1 MIYIFE
7 GINNECSVIY
17 DSTAL
22 TQEQKERAIVLEE
35 LPKNTYK
42 HAVLKAD
49 KAKNLVWWEET
60 SSTNSIYSRKDFA
73 ALLLTSE
80 ELMLLE
86 KESLVD
92 ADVNKVKFSLFNA
105 EYIDLTDWLTIK
117 SLEILVLKGLLS
129 ELRKNE
135 ILEGKIQETT
145 TNM

>member
-60 SSTNSIYSRKDFA
+60 VSTSSVYSRKDFVS
-73 ALLLTSE
+73 LLLTSQ

-92 ADVNKVKFSLFNA
+92 ADINKIKFSLFNA
-105 EYIDLTDWLTIK
+105 EYIDLSDWLTIK

-135 ILEGKIQETT
+135 ILEGKIQEI
-145 TNM
+145 

>member
-7 GINNECSVIY
+7 GGGNTASVVY
-17 DSTAL
+17 DVRSLKSTDI
-22 TQEQKERAIVLEE
+22 ERAIVLEE

-42 HAVLKAD
+42 HAVLKAN
-49 KAKNLVWWEET
+49 KETNSVWWEET
-60 SSTNSIYSRKDFA
+60 VSTSSIYSRKDFA
-73 ALLLTSE
+73 ALLLTSQ

-92 ADVNKVKFSLFNA
+92 ADINKIKFSLLNA
-105 EYIDLTDWLTIK
+105 EYIDLADWLTIK

-135 ILEGKIQETT
+135 ILEGKIQEI
-145 TNM
+145 

>member
-42 HAVLKAD
+42 HAVLKAN
-49 KAKNLVWWEET
+49 KETNSVWWEET
-60 SSTNSIYSRKDFA
+60 VSTSSTYSRKDFA

-105 EYIDLTDWLTIK
+105 EYIDLADWLTIK

>member
-7 GINNECSVIY
+7 GGENTASVVY
-17 DSTAL
+17 DVRSLKSTDI
-22 TQEQKERAIVLEE
+22 ERAIVLEE

-49 KAKNLVWWEET
+49 KSKNLVWWEET
-60 SSTNSIYSRKDFA
+60 VSTSSIYSRKDFA
-73 ALLLTSE
+73 ALLLTSQ

-92 ADVNKVKFSLFNA
+92 ADINKIKFSLLNA
-105 EYIDLTDWLTIK
+105 EYIDLADWLTIK

-129 ELRKNE
+129 ETRKNE
-135 ILEGKIQETT
+135 ILEGKIQEI
-145 TNM
+145 

>member
-7 GINNECSVIY
+7 GGENTASVIY

-22 TQEQKERAIVLEE
+22 TQEQKERAIALEE

-60 SSTNSIYSRKDFA
+60 VSTSSIYSRKDFA
-73 ALLLTSE
+73 ALLLTSQ

-92 ADVNKVKFSLFNA
+92 ADINKVKFSLFNA
-105 EYIDLTDWLTIK
+105 EYIDLADWLTIK

-135 ILEGKIQETT
+135 ILEGKIQEI
-145 TNM
+145 

>member
-7 GINNECSVIY
+7 GGENTASVVY
-17 DSTAL
+17 DVRSLKSTDI
-22 TQEQKERAIVLEE
+22 ERAIVLEE

-42 HAVLKAD
+42 HAVLKAN
-49 KAKNLVWWEET
+49 KETNSVWWEET
-60 SSTNSIYSRKDFA
+60 VSTSSIYSRKDFA
-73 ALLLTSE
+73 ALLLTSK

-92 ADVNKVKFSLFNA
+92 ADVNKIKFSLLNA
-105 EYIDLTDWLTIK
+105 EYIDLADWLTIK

-135 ILEGKIQETT
+135 ILEGKIQEI
-145 TNM
+145 

>member
-22 TQEQKERAIVLEE
+22 TQGQKERAIVLEE

-49 KAKNLVWWEET
+49 KAKNLVWWEEAVST
-60 SSTNSIYSRKDFA
+60 SSIYSRKDFA

-105 EYIDLTDWLTIK
+105 EYIDLADWLTIK

-135 ILEGKIQETT
+135 ILEGKIQEI
-145 TNM
+145 

>member
-60 SSTNSIYSRKDFA
+60 VSTSSIYSRKDFVS
-73 ALLLTSE
+73 LLLTSQ

-92 ADVNKVKFSLFNA
+92 ADINKIKFSLFNA
-105 EYIDLTDWLTIK
+105 EYIDLSDWLTIK

-135 ILEGKIQETT
+135 ILEGKIQEI
-145 TNM
+145 

>member
-7 GINNECSVIY
+7 GGENTASVVY
-17 DSTAL
+17 DVRSLKSTDI
-22 TQEQKERAIVLEE
+22 ERAIVLEE

-49 KAKNLVWWEET
+49 KAKNLVWWEEIVST
-60 SSTNSIYSRKDFA
+60 SSIYSRKDFA
-73 ALLLTSE
+73 ALLTSQ

-92 ADVNKVKFSLFNA
+92 ADINKIKFSLLNA
-105 EYIDLTDWLTIK
+105 EYIDLADWLTIK

-135 ILEGKIQETT
+135 ILEGKIQEI
-145 TNM
+145 

>member
-60 SSTNSIYSRKDFA
+60 VSTSSIYSRKDFVS
-73 ALLLTSE
+73 LLLTSQ

-92 ADVNKVKFSLFNA
+92 ADINKIKFSLFNA
-105 EYIDLTDWLTIK
+105 EYIDLADWLTIK

-135 ILEGKIQETT
+135 ILEGKIQEI
-145 TNM
+145 